1 MVRENRHSC
10 TAALLVAL
18 AALAFGVS
26 SVHPPPPDLVAL
38 AALTAPA
45 VVAVECRIA
54 PEGPDPSGAMSPA
67 MSAGSG
73 VVVDPSGLVVTN
85 FHVVRGALSI
95 RVTLHSGMSVPAT
108 LVGGDEATDL
118 AVLRLAGVSGLPH
131 LRIGRAEGLRIGQR
145 VVALG
150 NAHGFGA
157 SGEPSMTSGIVSG
170 TRRWVLGLECYEM
183 DAQIYPGSSGGPVCD
198 MSGEVVGISVALSSH
213 LKPFF
218 VPLDAGRRAALRDMS
233 AGLIGPSA
241 GRP

>member
-26 SVHPPPPDLVAL
+26 APRRPADDLIAL
-38 AALTAPA
+38 AAMVSPA
-45 VVAVECRIA
+45 VVAVECRTA
-54 PEGPDPSGAMSPA
+54 GPGPFG
-67 MSAGSG
+67 MSAATLGSG
-73 VVVDPSGLVVTN
+73 VIVDPSGLVVTSL
-85 FHVVRGALSI
+85 HVVRGALSI

-108 LVGGDEATDL
+108 LVGGDAAADL
-118 AVLRLAGVSGLPH
+118 AVLRLVGVSGLPH

-145 VVALG
+145 VVSLG
-150 NAHGFGA
+150 NAHGLGA

-170 TRRWVLGLECYEM
+170 RRRRVMGLERYEM

-198 MSGEVVGISVALSSH
+198 MSGDVVGISVALSSH

-218 VPLDAGRRAALRDMS
+218 VPLDAARRAALRDMS
-233 AGLIGPSA
+233 GGLIGPSVA
-241 GRP
+241 RP